1 MSVAAD
7 VRLSF
12 SRGVFRLPPKSQKEV
27 RPVKKIILELIQ
39 NKDYYAL
46 LDVLEELYPADIAAL
61 MNELPDAERTLLF
74 RVLKKDTAAMVF
86 SELDSDLQESLV
98 MSVAD
103 KELSDVLARLSSDDA
118 ADLVEEMPANV
129 VRRILANTKKEQR
142 ETINE
147 LLKYPEGSAGSVMSV
162 ELIKLKANMNIK
174 QAFDYI
180 RNSCYKNDNVY
191 TCYVTDAEARLVGG
205 MTVSDMLFADPDAI
219 IGDIMRLSI
228 ACVRTNDDREKAALL
243 MQKYD
248 LPALPV
254 TDTEDRLVGVITFD
268 DALDVMSEEV
278 TEDMHKMAAITPTEQ
293 PYLKTSVPEFFKS
306 RAPWLLLLMVSAT
319 LTSGILS
326 KFEDALAAQTALVC
340 YIPMLMDTGG
350 NAGSQSSV
358 SVIRALSLG
367 EVSLRN
373 LPAVI
378 WKEGRVALM
387 CGLLLAVCNFAKVMI
402 FDGVSV
408 SLAAVICITLLA
420 TVMLAKLVG
429 AALPLAA
436 RAVGLDPAVMASPL
450 ITTVVDALSLVVYF
464 FVASMLLGL

>member
-1 MSVAAD
+1 M
-7 VRLSF
+7 
-12 SRGVFRLPPKSQKEV
+12 
-27 RPVKKIILELIQ
+27 KKIILELIQ
-39 NKDYYAL
+39 NKDYYSL

-74 RVLKKDTAAMVF
+74 RVLKKDTAAKVF

-98 MSVAD
+98 MSAAD

-118 ADLVEEMPANV
+118 ADLIEEMPANV

-162 ELIKLKANMNIK
+162 ELIKLKADMTVR
-174 QAFDYI
+174 QAFSYI
-180 RNSCYKNDNVY
+180 RNSDCKNDNVY
-191 TCYVTDAEARLVGG
+191 TCYITDAEAKLIGG
-205 MTVSDMLFADPDAI
+205 ATVRDMLFADPYETMS
-219 IGDIMRLSI
+219 DIMRISI
-228 ACVRTNDDREKAALL
+228 AYVKTSDDREEAASL
-243 MQKYD
+243 MQKYN
-248 LPALPV
+248 LAALLV
-254 TDTEDRLVGVITFD
+254 IDAEGRLVGVITFD
-268 DALDVMSEEV
+268 DALDVISEEA

-293 PYLKTSVPEFFKS
+293 PYLKTGVLEFFKS

-367 EVSLRN
+367 EISLRD

-378 WKEGRVALM
+378 WKEGRVAFM
-387 CGLLLAVCNFAKVMI
+387 CGVLLAVCNFAKVMI
-402 FDGVSV
+402 FDGVSA
-408 SLAAVICITLLA
+408 SLAAVVCITLLA

-429 AALPLAA
+429 SALPLAA

-450 ITTVVDALSLVVYF
+450 ITTIVDALSLVVYF
-464 FVASMLLGL
+464 FVASMLLSL

>member
-1 MSVAAD
+1 M
-7 VRLSF
+7 
-12 SRGVFRLPPKSQKEV
+12 
-27 RPVKKIILELIQ
+27 KKIILELIQ
-39 NKDYYAL
+39 NKDYYSL

-74 RVLKKDTAAMVF
+74 RVLKKDTAAKVF

-98 MSVAD
+98 MSAAD

-118 ADLVEEMPANV
+118 ADLIEEMPVNV

-162 ELIKLKANMNIK
+162 ELIKLKADMTVR
-174 QAFDYI
+174 QAFSYI
-180 RNSCYKNDNVY
+180 RNSDCKNDNVY
-191 TCYVTDAEARLVGG
+191 TCYITDAEAKLIGG
-205 MTVSDMLFADPDAI
+205 ATVRDMLFADPYETMS
-219 IGDIMRLSI
+219 DIMRISI
-228 ACVRTNDDREKAALL
+228 AYVKTSDDREEAASL
-243 MQKYD
+243 MQKYN
-248 LPALPV
+248 LAALPV
-254 TDTEDRLVGVITFD
+254 IDAEGRLVGVITFD
-268 DALDVMSEEV
+268 DALDVISEEA

-293 PYLKTSVPEFFKS
+293 PYLKTGVLEFFKS

-367 EVSLRN
+367 EISLRD

-378 WKEGRVALM
+378 WKEGRVAFM
-387 CGLLLAVCNFAKVMI
+387 CGVLLAVCNFAKVMI
-402 FDGVSV
+402 FDGVSA
-408 SLAAVICITLLA
+408 SLAAVVCITLLA

-429 AALPLAA
+429 SALPLAA

-450 ITTVVDALSLVVYF
+450 ITTIVDALSLVVYF
-464 FVASMLLGL
+464 FVASMLLSL

>member
-1 MSVAAD
+1 M
-7 VRLSF
+7 
-12 SRGVFRLPPKSQKEV
+12 
-27 RPVKKIILELIQ
+27 KKIILELIQ
-39 NKDYYAL
+39 NKDYYSL

-74 RVLKKDTAAMVF
+74 RVLKKDTAAKVF

-98 MSVAD
+98 MSAAD

-118 ADLVEEMPANV
+118 ADLIEEMPANV

-162 ELIKLKANMNIK
+162 ELIKLKADMTVR
-174 QAFDYI
+174 QAFSYI
-180 RNSCYKNDNVY
+180 RNSDCKNDNVY
-191 TCYVTDAEARLVGG
+191 TCYITDAEAKLIGG
-205 MTVSDMLFADPDAI
+205 ATVRDMLFADPYETMS
-219 IGDIMRLSI
+219 DIMRISI
-228 ACVRTNDDREKAALL
+228 AYVKTSDDREEAASL
-243 MQKYD
+243 MQKYN
-248 LPALPV
+248 LAALPV
-254 TDTEDRLVGVITFD
+254 IDAEGRLVGVITFD
-268 DALDVMSEEV
+268 DALDVISEEA

-293 PYLKTSVPEFFKS
+293 PYLKTGVLEFFKS

-326 KFEDALAAQTALVC
+326 KFEDALAAQTALAC

-367 EVSLRN
+367 EISLRD

-378 WKEGRVALM
+378 WKEGRVAFM
-387 CGLLLAVCNFAKVMI
+387 CGVLLAVCNFAKVMI
-402 FDGVSV
+402 FDGVSA
-408 SLAAVICITLLA
+408 SLAAVVCITLLA

-429 AALPLAA
+429 SALPLAA

-450 ITTVVDALSLVVYF
+450 ITTIVDALSLVVYF
-464 FVASMLLGL
+464 FVASMLLSL

>member
-1 MSVAAD
+1 M
-7 VRLSF
+7 
-12 SRGVFRLPPKSQKEV
+12 
-27 RPVKKIILELIQ
+27 KKIILELIQ
-39 NKDYYAL
+39 NKDYYSL

-74 RVLKKDTAAMVF
+74 RVLKKDMAAKVF

-98 MSVAD
+98 MSAAD

-118 ADLVEEMPANV
+118 ADLIEEMPANV

-162 ELIKLKANMNIK
+162 ELIKLKADMTVR
-174 QAFDYI
+174 QAFSYI
-180 RNSCYKNDNVY
+180 RNSDCKNDNVY
-191 TCYVTDAEARLVGG
+191 TCYITDAEAKLIGG
-205 MTVSDMLFADPDAI
+205 ATVRDMLFADPDETMS
-219 IGDIMRLSI
+219 DIMRISI
-228 ACVRTNDDREKAALL
+228 AYVKTSDDREEAASL
-243 MQKYD
+243 MQKYN

-254 TDTEDRLVGVITFD
+254 IDAEGRLVGVITFD
-268 DALDVMSEEV
+268 DALDVISEEA

-293 PYLKTSVPEFFKS
+293 PYLKTGVLEFFKS

-367 EVSLRN
+367 EISLRD

-378 WKEGRVALM
+378 WKEGRVAFM
-387 CGLLLAVCNFAKVMI
+387 CGVLLAVCNFAKVMI
-402 FDGVSV
+402 FDGVSA
-408 SLAAVICITLLA
+408 SLAAVVCITLLA

-429 AALPLAA
+429 SALPLAA

-450 ITTVVDALSLVVYF
+450 ITTIVDALSLVVYF
-464 FVASMLLGL
+464 FVASMLLSL